1 MPRIR
6 PLTLPKDNLSRELDS
21 HGIHSAGGLFEEDTA
36 LCILA
41 LSDMAAQGM
50 VSPDQT
56 CCRTPHLL
64 RAQIGQVC
72 RRLAIR
78 TQALSRRPFQSPV
91 MFHFLS
97 GLPGSSIPPTFSC
110 GISASRNKLMQRL
123 RLRSP
128 TWAATELICRLIT
141 RITFVSKHPR
151 ARWRAGLAPP
161 VLPTAR
167 RPLLRLTQ
175 AQGVTPCTA

>member
-1 MPRIR
+1 MLRTRPSILPRH
-6 PLTLPKDNLSRELDS
+6 NLSRELDS
-21 HGIHSAGGLFEEDTA
+21 HGIRSAGGLFEEDTA
-36 LCILA
+36 SCILA

-97 GLPGSSIPPTFSC
+97 GLPGSRLPRTFSY
-110 GISASRNKLMQRL
+110 GTSAFRNKLIPKL
-123 RLRSP
+123 LLRSP
-128 TWAATELICRLIT
+128 TSEATVPICRLT
-141 RITFVSKHPR
+141 MHITFVSKH
-151 ARWRAGLAPP
+151 
-161 VLPTAR
+161 
-167 RPLLRLTQ
+167 
-175 AQGVTPCTA
+175 